1 MTAFEV
7 LQQRI
12 THTSPVSAI
21 TTALAPELTLSRS
34 MSSRPSSVGVF
45 NPITGLMSNVGNDYG
60 NDYGNGNDN
69 AAAAAAA
76 AAALTTTNIEFELPV
91 QVVTQVVKNV
101 QSQPQKVL
109 SAPLPMPIPLPQSL
123 PLPLRVLKSPKLTT
137 SASACASA
145 SATITNTKTVK
156 RRCSPQSRTKLAAPK
171 RKDPTCISSTLPL
184 ALETAR
190 GGVGGD
196 SKVVDKRRWVSEWY
210 EWAILSYN
218 S

>member
-1 MTAFEV
+1 MPMPMPMPMTAFEV

-60 NDYGNGNDN
+60 NDNRNDN
-69 AAAAAAA
+69 AAAAA

-109 SAPLPMPIPLPQSL
+109 SAPLPMPIPLPQSQS
-123 PLPLRVLKSPKLTT
+123 LPLRVLKSPKLTT

-196 SKVVDKRRWVSEWY
+196 SKVVDKRR
-210 EWAILSYN
+210 
-218 S
+218 

>member
-1 MTAFEV
+1 MPMPMTAFEV

-60 NDYGNGNDN
+60 NGNGNDN
-69 AAAAAAA
+69 RNDNAAAAAAAA

-109 SAPLPMPIPLPQSL
+109 SAPLPMPIPLPQSQS
-123 PLPLRVLKSPKLTT
+123 LPLRVLKSPKLTT
-137 SASACASA
+137 SASASASA
-145 SATITNTKTVK
+145 SATITNTNTNTKTVK

-196 SKVVDKRRWVSEWY
+196 SKVVDKRR
-210 EWAILSYN
+210 
-218 S
+218 